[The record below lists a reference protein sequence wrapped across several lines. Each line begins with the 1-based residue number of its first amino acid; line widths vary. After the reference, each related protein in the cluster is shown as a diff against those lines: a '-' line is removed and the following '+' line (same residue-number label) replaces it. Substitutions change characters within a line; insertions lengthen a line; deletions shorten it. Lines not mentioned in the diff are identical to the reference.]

1 MKTLDEV
8 RKMFVEMGL
17 GSEAERLYY
26 QKLSQMGQESK
37 KSGKLFFTTTTANT
51 FSIKE
56 GENGKLERNLKW
68 DSSFR

>member
-56 GENGKLERNLKW
+56 GENGKLERNLK
-68 DSSFR
+68 